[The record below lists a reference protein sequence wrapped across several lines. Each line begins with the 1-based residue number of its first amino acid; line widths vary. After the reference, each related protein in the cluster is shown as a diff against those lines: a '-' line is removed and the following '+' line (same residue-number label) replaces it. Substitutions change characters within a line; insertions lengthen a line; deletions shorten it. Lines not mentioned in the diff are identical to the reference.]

1 MKKFNNEKIKRSGII
16 EDINTYLIKENRK
29 QKDKIRVAEVELEVL
44 KLLHIT
50 YSDIEELSDT
60 EKAKIFETIEL
71 IKEKKHLKEIGEKL
85 NEEIDEYIKK
95 LDKSSY
101 IMEQKV
107 KVKRGKDKD
116 H

>member
-1 MKKFNNEKIKRSGII
+1 MEKFNNKKIKRSGLI

-29 QKDKIRVAEVELEVL
+29 QKDKIMVAETELEVL

-60 EKAKIFETIEL
+60 EKEKIFETIEL
-71 IKEKKHLKEIGEKL
+71 IKEKKHLKETEEKL

-107 KVKRGKDKD
+107 KVKRGRDKD